1 MPEINLSNIN
11 MDTVISLVTLY
22 GMKLISAILIFYVGR
37 WVARQAV
44 HIVKKLMQKANVDE
58 TLVVF
63 TGNILYALAV
73 AFVVIASLSKLGIET
88 TSLAAAIAAA
98 GLAIG
103 LALQG
108 SLSNLA
114 AGVMII
120 IFAPFKIGDFI
131 EAADVTGTV
140 ENISILTTSL
150 VTLDNRQVIIPNNSI
165 TSGNII
171 NYSAKEYRRV
181 DLTVGV
187 AYKEDVRR
195 VKAVLYEVVNANDK
209 VLNNPSPVVA
219 VSEMADSSVNFVV
232 RPYALHKDYWDVY
245 FEPHEAIKLRL
256 DEEGIEIPFPQRD
269 LHVINLPKTAASPTV

>member
-1 MPEINLSNIN
+1 MPELNLSNIS
-11 MDTVISLVTLY
+11 MESVIALVTLY
-22 GMKLISAILIFYVGR
+22 GMKLLSAVLIFYIGR
-37 WVARQAV
+37 WIARQAV
-44 HIVKKLMQKANVDE
+44 TMVKKLMEKANVDK

-73 AFVVIASLSKLGIET
+73 TFVVIAALSKLGIET

-140 ENISILTTSL
+140 ENISIFTTSL
-150 VTLDNRQVIIPNNSI
+150 VTLDNRQVIVPNSSI

-181 DLTVGV
+181 DLVIGV
-187 AYKEDVRR
+187 AYKENLKQVKQVIYDV
-195 VKAVLYEVVNANDK
+195 VKANDK
-209 VLNNPSPVVA
+209 VLSHPEAVVA
-219 VSEMADSSVNFVV
+219 VSELADSSVNFVV
-232 RPYALHKDYWDVY
+232 RPFAKHQHYWNVY
-245 FEPHEAIKLRL
+245 FELTEAIKLKL

-269 LHVINLPKTAASPTV
+269 FHVINVPEKALSTRH